1 MVRSIDGHGSGGPG
15 RPVGWWAASL
25 PSSSTTFAE
34 MPGNGVW
41 AEPGTRVVTPGS
53 GVIMCAPVSV
63 CHQVSMIGQRP
74 PPMFSWY
81 QSQASGL
88 IGSPTEPRTRRLDRS
103 NSLGTSSPHFMNVR
117 ITVGAVY
124 RIDTPYFCT
133 ISHHRPRCG
142 VSGVPSY
149 MTEV

>member
-1 MVRSIDGHGSGGPG
+1 M
-15 RPVGWWAASL
+15 
-25 PSSSTTFAE
+25 
-34 MPGNGVW
+34 
-41 AEPGTRVVTPGS
+41 TPGS

-74 PPMFSWY
+74 PPMCSWY

-88 IGSPTEPRTRRLDRS
+88 IGSPTEPSTRRLDRS
-103 NSLGTSSPHFMNVR
+103 KPFGTSSPHFMKVR

-124 RIDTPYFCT
+124 RIVTPYFWT
-133 ISHHRPRCG
+133 ISHQRPRCG

-149 MTEV
+149 MTDVARLASGP